1 MFRNLSFQ
9 NCTADQDKKHRQVW
23 YRLGMQALLVVHFMV
38 MSSLVLC
45 LLDVLHFTPNLSEGS
60 LLEDW
65 EATRPHSEMSLVADL
80 Q

>member
-1 MFRNLSFQ
+1 MSFQ

-45 LLDVLHFTPNLSEGS
+45 LLDVLHFVSGRREEIYLGTE
-60 LLEDW
+60 
-65 EATRPHSEMSLVADL
+65 
-80 Q
+80 